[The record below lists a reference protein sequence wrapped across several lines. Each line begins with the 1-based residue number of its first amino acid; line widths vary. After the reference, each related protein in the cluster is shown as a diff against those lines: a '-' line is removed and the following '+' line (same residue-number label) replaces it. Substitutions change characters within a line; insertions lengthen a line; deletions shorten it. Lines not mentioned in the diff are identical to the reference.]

1 MGEEKKQKV
10 YLETSFVSYLT
21 GRATTREPVASW
33 QAASRQWWEAVRP
46 SCDLFVSRYVVM
58 EAENGD
64 VEQIARRIE
73 VIRDIP
79 LLDVGQEKIEE
90 VAKILIDEHAVPE
103 NEATDAYHIATAAF
117 YGMDVLLTWNCR
129 HMANEF
135 TLPKTYG
142 IRQEISAAYDHDPH
156 KLFLAVVEQQK
167 QCARKGQVYWGYN
180 ADGELAP
187 LPMEAICGA

>member
-129 HMANEF
+129 HMANPV
-135 TLPKTYG
+135 TLPTTAMIIRDAGYRCPIIITPSEFMERKEEFGYG
-142 IRQEISAAYDHDPH
+142 
-156 KLFLAVVEQQK
+156 K
-167 QCARKGQVYWGYN
+167 
-180 ADGELAP
+180 
-187 LPMEAICGA
+187 

>member
-64 VEQIARRIE
+64 VEQVARRIE

-142 IRQEISAAYDHDPH
+142 VLKETGFNSPVIITPKRYMEDANHD
-156 KLFLAVVEQQK
+156 A
-167 QCARKGQVYWGYN
+167 
-180 ADGELAP
+180 
-187 LPMEAICGA
+187 

>member
-64 VEQIARRIE
+64 VEQVARRIE

-103 NEATDAYHIATAAF
+103 NEATDAY
-117 YGMDVLLTWNCR
+117 
-129 HMANEF
+129 
-135 TLPKTYG
+135 
-142 IRQEISAAYDHDPH
+142 
-156 KLFLAVVEQQK
+156 QK
-167 QCARKGQVYWGYN
+167 AILDQREYTGYFN
-180 ADGELAP
+180 KK
-187 LPMEAICGA
+187 

>member
-1 MGEEKKQKV
+1 MGDENKLKV

-58 EAENGD
+58 EAEKGNA
-64 VEQIARRIE
+64 EQVSRRME
-73 VIRDIP
+73 VIRNIP
-79 LLDVGQEKIEE
+79 MLDAGHEKIEE
-90 VAKILIDEHAVPE
+90 VAKSLIREHALPE

-117 YGMDVLLTWNCR
+117 FGMDVLLTWNCR

-142 IRQEISAAYDHDPH
+142 VLRDAGLKCPVIITPKRY
-156 KLFLAVVEQQK
+156 
-167 QCARKGQVYWGYN
+167 
-180 ADGELAP
+180 
-187 LPMEAICGA
+187 MEDSSRDE

>member
-46 SCDLFVSRYVVM
+46 SCDLFVSEHVLN
-58 EAENGD
+58 EIQKGAPDD
-64 VEQIARRIE
+64 VEKRTEIIRNLPVLGGSIPEVSAIAERLISAHAL
-73 VIRDIP
+73 P
-79 LLDVGQEKIEE
+79 TQE
-90 VAKILIDEHAVPE
+90 VA
-103 NEATDAYHIATAAF
+103 DAYHIATAAY

-129 HMANEF
+129 PLANEF

-142 IRQEISAAYDHDPH
+142 VLKEAGVDSPVIITPKRYMEDANHD
-156 KLFLAVVEQQK
+156 E
-167 QCARKGQVYWGYN
+167 
-180 ADGELAP
+180 
-187 LPMEAICGA
+187 